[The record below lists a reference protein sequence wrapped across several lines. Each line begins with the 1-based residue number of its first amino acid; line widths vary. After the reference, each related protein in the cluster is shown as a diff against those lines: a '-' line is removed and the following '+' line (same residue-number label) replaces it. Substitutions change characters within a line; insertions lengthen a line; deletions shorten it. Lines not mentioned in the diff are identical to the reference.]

1 MLKVKT
7 NKAAGYDNIP
17 PRAKQGISWNTILSV
32 FFLTISWKIRGYLND
47 GNSVKS
53 HQLKKGLL
61 SNQIKLQTNNYT
73 TVFVENLRNA
83 NSFQNQS
90 WLFWRYFSRTCIR
103 IQVGSRNWY
112 CCTQANEK
120 DPSIWNKKVSWYLA
134 FIILHFNYCSPETWH
149 FCNENITAKLEK
161 VNELALRFFF
171 LSAKNERH
179 IVNYLIK

>member
-1 MLKVKT
+1 M
-7 NKAAGYDNIP
+7 
-17 PRAKQGISWNTILSV
+17 
-32 FFLTISWKIRGYLND
+32 
-47 GNSVKS
+47 KS

-61 SNQIKLQTNNYT
+61 SNQSKLQTNNYT

-149 FCNENITAKLEK
+149 FCNKNIIA
-161 VNELALRFFF
+161 NELALRFFF
-171 LSAKNERH
+171 FVCEKRTSYCELPDKIGLPSLTNQRLAKIACAVLKVINSDHASRS
-179 IVNYLIK
+179 IKV